1 MGTGLEEPLCKG
13 ILVTHPGCMFLRS
26 LLTVPSG
33 QWRCST
39 LILVTPVILSSVQ
52 NQNYSAHSFLVTLH
66 QTSWSVSVHIC
77 MLIFN
82 ADGVGLLG
90 RFLKLS
96 FCIATPSLEVCATTA
111 SSHPTFPEFWS
122 HFLDFMKLLCFPWHL
137 SSALWSGMH
146 FQAESPRDTG
156 AHLICFLLSRITV
169 LYCLLFKVWKRLY
182 IYFPLVF

>member
-52 NQNYSAHSFLVTLH
+52 NQNYSAHSFSVTLH

-137 SSALWSGMH
+137 SSALWLWIS
-146 FQAESPRDTG
+146 
-156 AHLICFLLSRITV
+156 V
-169 LYCLLFKVWKRLY
+169 LKAYVNFSVNYYKGDCL
-182 IYFPLVF
+182 IYFQLLAVLSPFQGIW